1 MRQFLRSGILLCLAM
16 LAISICG
23 VAPVA
28 AAPAEYKEGE
38 VIVSFKDADLGAKSM
53 VAAKASTSRTFKSI
67 GAQQITLPAGKSVI
81 EAVKELREDPNVLY
95 AEPNYLVKKLS
106 VPNDTRFGEQW
117 NLTQISASAAWDK
130 YTGPANSADSVI
142 VAVLDTGVA
151 YDHPDLRNNLWKNPG
166 EICDDGIDNDGN
178 GIVDDCYGANF
189 GGKGLKGDPWD
200 DDTKDSHG
208 THLSGIIGAVA
219 NNGTG
224 VAGINWRTRIMAVK
238 FLHGDNG
245 YGSLSDALLGV
256 EYALNKGA
264 KIINMSFEVA
274 SDDKPMSLEKAINKA
289 ADYGVLVVSA
299 AGNGSKSLD
308 NAKIYPA
315 SYRTWNNIVVAA
327 SDHNDKLS
335 GFSNYGRT
343 TVDIVAPGGT
353 KDGLGVLSTVWL
365 SSGNKRYGEVAG
377 SSMAAPHVAGAAALL
392 WNKEPNL
399 TARQVKARILNG
411 VDKLSAYEGKVITGG
426 RLNLYKV
433 LDNGNSGAMTVFN
446 IVFVSRTVTI
456 EGVGFGSQKG
466 TVKLTDPV
474 MASKASDGNLE
485 ILSWSDTQIKTKV
498 PAGITGGK
506 IQVTNANG
514 EQSSEVPLPSESTET
529 PAASSS
535 GGGGGGGCFIATAAW
550 GTTMH
555 PKVALLRDFRDNC
568 LLTNNAGKLL
578 VKAYYAVS
586 PPVADYIRQHE
597 SLRTATRFAL
607 TPLVFCVEY
616 PLLSA
621 LLVLMM
627 LIALLSYKLTKAD
640 ENLEA

>member
-67 GAQQITLPAGKSVI
+67 GAQQITLPAGKSVT

-106 VPNDTRFGEQW
+106 VPNDARFGEQW

-130 YTGPANSADSVI
+130 YTGPANSTDSVI

-433 LDNGNSGAMTVFN
+433 LADGNSSLPEDYPEAPVEN
-446 IVFVSRTVTI
+446 N
-456 EGVGFGSQKG
+456 
-466 TVKLTDPV
+466 TDE
-474 MASKASDGNLE
+474 SS
-485 ILSWSDTQIKTKV
+485 
-498 PAGITGGK
+498 GG
-506 IQVTNANG
+506 G
-514 EQSSEVPLPSESTET
+514 
-529 PAASSS
+529 

-616 PLLSA
+616 PLYSA
-621 LLVLMM
+621 LLILMM
-627 LIALLSYKLTKAD
+627 LIALLGYKLTRYD
-640 ENLEA
+640 EKPEA